1 MNIKINLLPET
12 EKTHNESRSV
22 FLTIFLYFAIVGV
35 LTVWILNFLYIYEIQ
50 TMKQRFDQ
58 TLLPVQ
64 SEIQVHNTRMKKR
77 KERVQ
82 LLQDTGGPHWQ
93 AMLVCLA
100 DTKPAGITVKR
111 ILAERGTLKIDI
123 SSRQQSAV
131 REWKEKLQNSPW
143 FSKAYIRKW
152 QMKGNENT
160 AELHLLLYHEDTSKP
175 KKDA

>member
-12 EKTHNESRSV
+12 EKVHSESRSV

-35 LTVWILNFLYIYEIQ
+35 LAVWILNFLYIYEIQ

-93 AMLVCLA
+93 AMLV
-100 DTKPAGITVKR
+100 
-111 ILAERGTLKIDI
+111 
-123 SSRQQSAV
+123 Q
-131 REWKEKLQNSPW
+131 
-143 FSKAYIRKW
+143 
-152 QMKGNENT
+152 
-160 AELHLLLYHEDTSKP
+160 
-175 KKDA
+175 

>member
-1 MNIKINLLPET
+1 
-12 EKTHNESRSV
+12 
-22 FLTIFLYFAIVGV
+22 
-35 LTVWILNFLYIYEIQ
+35 
-50 TMKQRFDQ
+50 MKQRFDQ

-64 SEIQVHNTRMKKR
+64 SEIHTHNTRMKK
-77 KERVQ
+77 KEKKEYSYCRIQ
-82 LLQDTGGPHWQ
+82 GRPHWQ